1 MPHSRYAG
9 QVTGFI
15 LQKAAALSYAGEREW
30 RKGQPYVSSLTGL
43 SAQPDGAVTMLRG
56 SAYGQ
61 ERYSVSATLERGQVQ
76 GAACSCPVGGDGRC
90 KHVAALLARAVTSP
104 ADFRELPPLD
114 AALDAL
120 DAPALRAVIRRM
132 LSREPDLLSVLLTQ
146 PSQSSP
152 QSIAQPNTGQVQ
164 PDGADPA
171 SDLPGRIRV
180 AFDLMDFPDED
191 HWHWENDWD
200 GPDFSELTPMLEEL
214 QELVAAAPTGDLA
227 AQRSALAAIQATL
240 DGCHDL
246 NTQQPDLDD
255 LSTLIEPAR
264 EALLSL
270 LARPLPAELQSAAL
284 DTLHASVANLGWPD
298 HEIDGQLDLF
308 TELPA
313 EDRAR
318 TVAFVRGLHDSET
331 GEYAR
336 QRRARTLYALASTGD
351 LSASENL
358 ALARATG
365 DLFMITAALLDS
377 GQPEEATAL
386 LGEHPELSLS
396 VVAGLFQDS
405 GALAH
410 LEAFARTRP
419 DPWARRWLFTHLY
432 EQYRRAEAHAVAR
445 DALTQLPPAHA
456 DTPFWITQLKTVSS
470 DWPADRETLITHWT
484 ARRDGPHLPPL
495 VRLLLREH
503 QPERAAQL
511 LHDVPDPV
519 GVLGLDLARQLAM
532 QLPAEQAVALIIQV
546 AAAHVAGRSR
556 AHYQSAARTLRD
568 AAPIIGRAEAQS
580 AARLLTQEYPTLRAL
595 KEELQAAGL
604 L

>member
-1 MPHSRYAG
+1 MT
-9 QVTGFI
+9 VFT
-15 LQKAAALSYAGEREW
+15 LQKTQALSHAGEREW
-30 RKGQPYVSSLTGL
+30 RKGQPYMSSLTGL
-43 SAQPDGAVTMLRG
+43 SAQPDGAVTILRA

-61 ERYSVSATLERGQVQ
+61 ERYSVSATIDRGQVQ

-90 KHVAALLARAVTSP
+90 KHVAALLARAVASP
-104 ADFRELPPLD
+104 ADFRKLPLLD

-146 PSQSSP
+146 PNTQSSTQP
-152 QSIAQPNTGQVQ
+152 QTAQVQ
-164 PDGADPA
+164 PDGADPI

-180 AFDLMDFPDED
+180 AFDLLDLPDED

-214 QELVAAAPTGDLA
+214 QELVGAALSGDHA
-227 AQRSALAAIQATL
+227 AQLNALAAIQATL

-246 NTQQPDLDD
+246 NAQQPDLSLDD
-255 LSTLIEPAR
+255 LSTLVEPAR
-264 EALLSL
+264 TALLSL
-270 LARPLPAELQSAAL
+270 LARPLPAELQGAAL
-284 DTLHASVANLGWPD
+284 GTLHESVANLGWPD

-313 EDRAR
+313 EDRAL
-318 TVAFVRGLHDSET
+318 TVAFVRGLHDSEAGT
-331 GEYAR
+331 YAR

-351 LSASENL
+351 LSAHENL
-358 ALARATG
+358 AFARATG
-365 DLFMITAALLDS
+365 DTVMITAALLDS

-386 LGEHPELSLS
+386 LGEHPEISLS
-396 VVAGLFQDS
+396 VVAGLFQEY

-419 DPWARRWLFTHLY
+419 DPWARRWLFTHLN
-432 EQYRRAEAHAVAR
+432 EQNRRAEAHTVAR
-445 DALTQLPPAHA
+445 DALMQLPPAHA
-456 DTPFWITQLKTVSS
+456 DTPFWITQLKTVSP
-470 DWPADRETLITHWT
+470 DWPADRETLITHWA
-484 ARRDGPHLPPL
+484 ARPDGPHLLPL

-511 LHDVPDPV
+511 LHGVPDPV
-519 GVLGLDLARQLAM
+519 SVLGLDLARQLAL
-532 QLPAEQAVALIIQV
+532 QLPAEQALALIIQV

-556 AHYQSAARTLRD
+556 PHYQSAARTLRD
-568 AAPIIGRAEAQS
+568 ASPIIGRAEAQS

-595 KEELQAAGL
+595 KEELQAAQL

>member
-1 MPHSRYAG
+1 M
-9 QVTGFI
+9 TGFTF
-15 LQKAAALSYAGEREW
+15 QKAAALSYAGEREW

-43 SAQPDGAVTMLRG
+43 SAQPDGTVTMLRG

-76 GAACSCPVGGDGRC
+76 GAACSCPVGEDGRC

-120 DAPALRAVIRRM
+120 DAPALRAVIRHM

-146 PSQSSP
+146 SSTQSS
-152 QSIAQPNTGQVQ
+152 AQPNTGQVQ
-164 PDGADPA
+164 PDSADPA

-180 AFDLMDFPDED
+180 AFDLMDLPDED
-191 HWHWENDWD
+191 HWHWKNDWD
-200 GPDFSELTPMLEEL
+200 GPDFSELTPLLKEL
-214 QELVAAAPTGDLA
+214 QKLVAAALAGDHA

-270 LARPLPAELQSAAL
+270 LARPLPAALQGAAL

-313 EDRAR
+313 EDRAQ
-318 TVAFVRGLHDSET
+318 TVAFVRGLHDSEAGT
-331 GEYAR
+331 YDR

-351 LSASENL
+351 LSVHENL

-365 DLFMITAALLDS
+365 DSFMITAALLDS

-386 LGEHPELSLS
+386 LAEHPELSLS

-445 DALTQLPPAHA
+445 DALMQLPPAHA

-484 ARRDGPHLPPL
+484 ARPDGPHLPPL

-511 LHDVPDPV
+511 LHGVPDPV
-519 GVLGLDLARQLAM
+519 GVLGLDLTRELAL
-532 QLPAEQAVALIIQV
+532 QLPAEQALALIIQV

-556 AHYQSAARTLRD
+556 THYQSAARTLRD

-595 KEELQAAGL
+595 KEELQASGL

>member
-1 MPHSRYAG
+1 M
-9 QVTGFI
+9 TGFT

-30 RKGQPYVSSLTGL
+30 HKGQPYVSSLTGL
-43 SAQPDGAVTMLRG
+43 SVQPDGPAITLRG
-56 SAYGQ
+56 SAHGQ
-61 ERYSVSATLERGQVQ
+61 ERYGVTVTIDRGQVQ
-76 GAACSCPVGGDGRC
+76 GAVCSCPVGGDGRC

-104 ADFRELPPLD
+104 DDFRELPPLD
-114 AALDAL
+114 ATLDAL

-146 PSQSSP
+146 PNTQPNTQSSTQP
-152 QSIAQPNTGQVQ
+152 QTGQVQ
-164 PDGADPA
+164 PDGAAPT

-180 AFDLMDFPDED
+180 AFDLLDLPDED

-214 QELVAAAPTGDLA
+214 RELVAAALTGDHA

-246 NTQQPDLDD
+246 NAQQPDLALDD
-255 LSTLIEPAR
+255 LSTLVEPAR
-264 EALLSL
+264 AALLSL
-270 LARPLPAELQSAAL
+270 LARLLPAELQGAAL
-284 DTLHASVANLGWPD
+284 GTLHESVANLGWPD

-318 TVAFVRGLHDSET
+318 TVAFVRGLHDGET

-351 LSASENL
+351 LSVHENL

-365 DLFMITAALLDS
+365 DSFMITAALLDS

-386 LGEHPELSLS
+386 LAEHPELSLS

-410 LEAFARTRP
+410 LEAFAQTRP
-419 DPWARRWLFTHLY
+419 DPWARRWLFTHLN
-432 EQYRRAEAHAVAR
+432 EQNRRAEAHAVAR
-445 DALTQLPPAHA
+445 DALMQLPPAHA
-456 DTPFWITQLKTVSS
+456 DTPFWITQLKTVSP
-470 DWPADRETLITHWT
+470 DWPADRETLITHWA
-484 ARRDGPHLPPL
+484 ARPDGPHLLPL
-495 VRLLLREH
+495 VRLLLHEQ

-511 LHDVPDPV
+511 LHGVPDPV
-519 GVLGLDLARQLAM
+519 SVLGLDLARQLAL
-532 QLPAEQAVALIIQV
+532 QLPAEQALALIIQV
-546 AAAHVAGRSR
+546 AAAHIAGRSR

-568 AAPIIGRAEAQS
+568 AAPLIGRAEAQS

-595 KEELQAAGL
+595 KEELQAAQL